1 MTIDEPSLA
10 RYLEAHW
17 PGFKGPVTAE
27 KFAGGQSN
35 PTFLLTHAGG
45 KAVLRK
51 KPPGQL
57 LKSAHAVDR
66 EYRVMKALGPTDV
79 PVPDMYVLCEDD
91 AVIGTAFFVM
101 QYVEGRVIW
110 DPAMPE
116 ATPADRAGVY
126 DAMNAALA
134 ALHLVD
140 IAKVGLSDFGK
151 PGNYFARQLAR
162 WTENYR
168 ASETETIPEMDR
180 LIAWLQQALP
190 ADDGRASL
198 VHGDYRIDNML
209 FAHDAPRLLAIVDW
223 ELSTVGHPF
232 ADLAYQCMQWRLP
245 NAGSFRGL
253 DGVDRTTSGIPTE
266 ADYVALYGRRTGIGM
281 IPDWSFHLAFAF
293 FRLGAILQGVLKR
306 ALSGNASNPE
316 RAMKARKNVPVLA
329 RMALDVI
336 EKEA

>member
-1 MTIDEPSLA
+1 MTAPVMTIDEPSLA
-10 RYLEAHW
+10 AYLEAHW

-45 KAVLRK
+45 RAVLRK

-79 PVPDMYVLCEDD
+79 PVPDMYVLCEDE

-101 QYVEGRVIW
+101 EYVEGRVIW

-209 FAHDAPRLLAIVDW
+209 FAHDAPRLLAIV
-223 ELSTVGHPF
+223 
-232 ADLAYQCMQWRLP
+232 
-245 NAGSFRGL
+245 
-253 DGVDRTTSGIPTE
+253 
-266 ADYVALYGRRTGIGM
+266 
-281 IPDWSFHLAFAF
+281 
-293 FRLGAILQGVLKR
+293 
-306 ALSGNASNPE
+306 
-316 RAMKARKNVPVLA
+316 
-329 RMALDVI
+329 
-336 EKEA
+336 